1 MITVWLSKAIEDQA
15 AMLPEAA
22 RLWHAWALERGY
34 EDPDVEAYVGSL
46 MDRVRGGHYLIV
58 LAFKEGR
65 TVGMVE
71 VQVDYEPAN
80 RRVFSFIDK
89 LYVVPEMRGT
99 GRVAYQLACG
109 AEVAA
114 RLMGAQEGRLAVR
127 DAGPKRFYERRGF
140 EAEQTMMR
148 YTQ

>member
-1 MITVWLSKAIEDQA
+1 MIQVWLSKAVEDQA

-22 RLWHAWALERGY
+22 HLWYQWARERGY
-34 EDPDVEAYVGSL
+34 DNPDVEAYVGSL
-46 MDRVRGGHYLIV
+46 MDRVRGGQYLII
-58 LAFKEGR
+58 LAFKDGR

-89 LYVVPEMRGT
+89 LYVVPEARGS
-99 GRVAYQLACG
+99 GRVAWQLACG
-109 AEVAA
+109 AELAA
-114 RLMGAQEGRLAVR
+114 KLMGAEEHRLAVK
-127 DAGPKRFYERRGF
+127 DTGPRRFYERRGF

-148 YTQ
+148 YV